1 MIKLYRF
8 FRLIKIIIKKHF
20 FKMASSPYNNSTF
33 DRKVHSCC
41 ASTSYFTVT
50 PPLTAHGHS
59 PQHHRRAQTVY
70 ESRWRLRVSPSTS
83 RSSVLNPRSTFT
95 EYHRE
100 RPTALSG
107 EGERG
112 RPDAGAASAVQP
124 GRPPHRAPPL
134 VTQPP
139 VRWTQFSF
147 GCMFFLCN
155 NKVITENT

>member
-1 MIKLYRF
+1 MIKLYLF
-8 FRLIKIIIKKHF
+8 LDYLKTF
-20 FKMASSPYNNSTF
+20 FKWCHFVFNNTF

-41 ASTSYFTVT
+41 ASTSSFTVAS
-50 PPLTAHGHS
+50 PLTAHGHT
-59 PQHHRRAQTVY
+59 PQHHRRAPTVY
-70 ESRWRLRVSPSTS
+70 ESRWRPRVSPSMS

-100 RPTALSG
+100 RPTGLSG

-124 GRPPHRAPPL
+124 GRPSRRAHPL

-139 VRWTQFSF
+139 VRWTQFSC
-147 GCMFFLCN
+147 GCMFLLCN
-155 NKVITENT
+155 YKVITENT